1 MSAQVISLFDY
12 FETSRDWTQRELSEF
27 YRVEGALI
35 QAGIQLETDRG
46 VTDEGEPWF
55 VFCRSDTGEA
65 FIHFA
70 RVDGKY
76 IAVGSALDQVVEGR
90 DFAAL
95 VQEILAGQAWVMAKA
110 RNRSNV
116 FLHPS
121 ALLIA
126 IVGAAFFHSG
136 EAKAAETT
144 THVRTEVR
152 RHVLPILIGNFGDK
166 AAPALDAAET
176 AAIVSSVLIEWNR
189 LTPIAPSSRDVL
201 SMVSA
206 ASAAEL
212 AAPSPLAH
220 TSTVVGDL
228 AVQTFA
234 HDGDP
239 ATASQGVWPVAA
251 PVGHPGRRS
260 LTTSVEPGQHG
271 FAGAS
276 FCRQHR
282 AGQHQRGKPPRRPFG
297 GHRDQRRSP
306 GCDFEHG
313 RGRDHP
319 VSQHPGRP
327 GAPVRAGHAV
337 DRIDGSGR
345 SWRTPCGRPG
355 LGSFGA
361 DSCRRPQR
369 AAPTIAG
376 APPTV
381 PTTADGHDAQ
391 AASPPGLI
399 AIDPHIS
406 AAVSQFVAEVSVLDV
421 AVSGHE
427 IILYDGAIF
436 KSLPPGTVLESM
448 TFNFSDGSSISLVG
462 TVAELQHIHW
472 T

>member
-12 FETSRDWTQRELSEF
+12 FEASRDWTQRELSEF

-144 THVRTEVR
+144 GHVRAEVR

-166 AAPALDAAET
+166 APPALDATET

-212 AAPSPLAH
+212 AAPSLLAH
-220 TSTVVGDL
+220 TSAMVGDL
-228 AVQTFA
+228 SVQTFA

-239 ATASQGVWPVAA
+239 VAPPQALASEPVSEAQGGLTILLAPASMVLPEHPFADPMALDGANGANHLVDLSAAIAISATVLVATSSTDAAETIQSANILAGLAFQTAPVAPSA
-251 PVGHPGRRS
+251 ALMGLVDHGEHLAVG
-260 LTTSVEPGQHG
+260 
-271 FAGAS
+271 
-276 FCRQHR
+276 
-282 AGQHQRGKPPRRPFG
+282 
-297 GHRDQRRSP
+297 
-306 GCDFEHG
+306 
-313 RGRDHP
+313 P
-319 VSQHPGRP
+319 VSTVPGHIP
-327 GAPVRAGHAV
+327 
-337 DRIDGSGR
+337 
-345 SWRTPCGRPG
+345 
-355 LGSFGA
+355 
-361 DSCRRPQR
+361 
-369 AAPTIAG
+369 AAPAN
-376 APPTV
+376 APPVTADAPRTD
-381 PTTADGHDAQ
+381 PTSADGHLGAGQ
-391 AASPPGLI
+391 SANPPGLSP
-399 AIDPHIS
+399 IDPQV
-406 AAVSQFVAEVSVLDV
+406 AAVVSQFVGEVSVLDV
-421 AVSGHE
+421 AMSGRE

-436 KSLPPGTVLESM
+436 KPLPPGTMLESM

-462 TVAELQHIHW
+462 TVAELQHLHL

>member
-55 VFCRSDTGEA
+55 VFCRSDTGDA

-144 THVRTEVR
+144 GHVRTEVR

-189 LTPIAPSSRDVL
+189 LTPIAPSGRDVL

-212 AAPSPLAH
+212 AAPSALAH
-220 TSTVVGDL
+220 TSAKVGDL
-228 AVQTFA
+228 SVQTFA

-239 ATASQGVWPVAA
+239 AAPPQGAALEPPSDAQGGTLTTLVIPASMVLPEHPFADNIARDSINGASHLVDLSAAIAISATVLVATSSTDAAETIQTANILANVAFQSAPVAPSTTLMGLVDSGEQLKVDPASVASAHA
-251 PVGHPGRRS
+251 PA
-260 LTTSVEPGQHG
+260 T
-271 FAGAS
+271 
-276 FCRQHR
+276 
-282 AGQHQRGKPPRRPFG
+282 
-297 GHRDQRRSP
+297 
-306 GCDFEHG
+306 
-313 RGRDHP
+313 
-319 VSQHPGRP
+319 
-327 GAPVRAGHAV
+327 AP
-337 DRIDGSGR
+337 S
-345 SWRTPCGRPG
+345 
-355 LGSFGA
+355 
-361 DSCRRPQR
+361 
-369 AAPTIAG
+369 APATIAS
-376 APPTV
+376 APSTA
-381 PTTADGHDAQ
+381 PTTADGHVGAGQ
-391 AASPPGLI
+391 SANPPGLSP
-399 AIDPHIS
+399 IDPHVA
-406 AAVSQFVAEVSVLDV
+406 AAVSQFVGEVSVLDV

-436 KSLPPGTVLESM
+436 KPLPPGTVLESM

-462 TVAELQHIHW
+462 TVAELQHLHW
-472 T
+472 

>member
-12 FETSRDWTQRELSEF
+12 FEASRDWTQRELSEF

-144 THVRTEVR
+144 GHGRTEVR

-166 AAPALDAAET
+166 APPALDGAET
-176 AAIVSSVLIEWNR
+176 AAIVSSVLIEWNQ
-189 LTPIAPSSRDVL
+189 LTPISPSSRDVL

-212 AAPSPLAH
+212 AAPSSLAH
-220 TSTVVGDL
+220 TSAVGGDL

-234 HDGDP
+234 HGDP
-239 ATASQGVWPVAA
+239 AALPQGVVPEQVSDAQGGGLTTLLTPAGMVAPEHPFADNIALDSTNGANHLVDLSAAIAISATVLVVTSSTDAAETIQSANILTDLAFQSAPVA
-251 PVGHPGRRS
+251 PS
-260 LTTSVEPGQHG
+260 TTLIGLVDSGEHLKIGPTP
-271 FAGAS
+271 AIPAS
-276 FCRQHR
+276 TP
-282 AGQHQRGKPPRRPFG
+282 AA
-297 GHRDQRRSP
+297 SP
-306 GCDFEHG
+306 
-313 RGRDHP
+313 
-319 VSQHPGRP
+319 S
-327 GAPVRAGHAV
+327 A
-337 DRIDGSGR
+337 
-345 SWRTPCGRPG
+345 T
-355 LGSFGA
+355 
-361 DSCRRPQR
+361 
-369 AAPTIAG
+369 AAIAG
-376 APPTV
+376 ARATV
-381 PTTADGHDAQ
+381 PTTADVHVGATPS
-391 AASPPGLI
+391 ASPTGLSP
-399 AIDPHIS
+399 IDPHVS
-406 AAVSQFVAEVSVLDV
+406 AAVSQFVSEVSVLDV
-421 AVSGHE
+421 AVTGHE

-436 KSLPPGTVLESM
+436 KPLPPGTMLESM

-462 TVAELQHIHW
+462 TVAELQHLHW

>member
-12 FETSRDWTQRELSEF
+12 FESSRDWTQRELSEF
-27 YRVEGALI
+27 YRVVRALI
-35 QAGIQLETDRG
+35 LAGIQVETDRG

-144 THVRTEVR
+144 GHGRTEVR

-166 AAPALDAAET
+166 APPALDAAET
-176 AAIVSSVLIEWNR
+176 AAIVSSVLIEWNQ
-189 LTPIAPSSRDVL
+189 LTPISPSSRDVL

-206 ASAAEL
+206 ASAVEL
-212 AAPSPLAH
+212 AASSSLAH
-220 TSTVVGDL
+220 GSATVSDL
-228 AVQTFA
+228 TVRTFA

-239 ATASQGVWPVAA
+239 AAPPQGVTPEQSSDAQGGGLTTLVTPTSMVAPEHPFADNVALDSTNGAIQPVDLSAAVAISATVLVATSTTDAAETIQSANILADLAFQSAPVA
-251 PVGHPGRRS
+251 PSTTLMGLVDSGEQLKVGP
-260 LTTSVEPGQHG
+260 TS
-271 FAGAS
+271 
-276 FCRQHR
+276 
-282 AGQHQRGKPPRRPFG
+282 
-297 GHRDQRRSP
+297 
-306 GCDFEHG
+306 
-313 RGRDHP
+313 
-319 VSQHPGRP
+319 
-327 GAPVRAGHAV
+327 AV
-337 DRIDGSGR
+337 PAH
-345 SWRTPCGRPG
+345 TP
-355 LGSFGA
+355 
-361 DSCRRPQR
+361 
-369 AAPTIAG
+369 AAPPSAPAAVAG
-376 APPTV
+376 APPNV
-381 PTTADGHDAQ
+381 PTATDGHAGAGQ
-391 AASPPGLI
+391 PANPTGLSP
-399 AIDPHIS
+399 IDPHVA
-406 AAVSQFVAEVSVLDV
+406 AAVSQFVGEVSVLDV
-421 AVSGHE
+421 AMSGHE

-436 KSLPPGTVLESM
+436 KPLPPGTMLESM

-462 TVAELQHIHW
+462 TVAELQHLHL

>member
-1 MSAQVISLFDY
+1 MSAQVIPLFDY
-12 FETSRDWTQRELSEF
+12 FEASRDWTQRELSEF

-95 VQEILAGQAWVMAKA
+95 VQEILAGQAWVMTKA

-144 THVRTEVR
+144 GHGRTEVR

-166 AAPALDAAET
+166 APPALDAAET
-176 AAIVSSVLIEWNR
+176 AAIVSSVLIEWNQ
-189 LTPIAPSSRDVL
+189 LTPISPSSRDLL

-212 AAPSPLAH
+212 AAPSPLTH
-220 TSTVVGDL
+220 TSAMVSDL
-228 AVQTFA
+228 AVQTFV

-239 ATASQGVWPVAA
+239 AAPPQSMAPELFSDAQGGVLATLSAPTSIVAPEHPLADNIALDGANGANHLVDLSTAIAISATVLVATSNTDAAETIQSANILTDLAFQSA
-251 PVGHPGRRS
+251 PIAPSTILIGLVDSGEHLKIGPAP
-260 LTTSVEPGQHG
+260 LVPPPTMP
-271 FAGAS
+271 AAS
-276 FCRQHR
+276 
-282 AGQHQRGKPPRRPFG
+282 P
-297 GHRDQRRSP
+297 S
-306 GCDFEHG
+306 
-313 RGRDHP
+313 
-319 VSQHPGRP
+319 
-327 GAPVRAGHAV
+327 APA
-337 DRIDGSGR
+337 
-345 SWRTPCGRPG
+345 
-355 LGSFGA
+355 A
-361 DSCRRPQR
+361 DS
-369 AAPTIAG
+369 G
-376 APPTV
+376 PPPVV
-381 PTTADGHDAQ
+381 PTAADGHADQPANPTGLSPIDAHV
-391 AASPPGLI
+391 A
-399 AIDPHIS
+399 
-406 AAVSQFVAEVSVLDV
+406 AAVSQFVGEVSVLDV
-421 AVSGHE
+421 AVSGRE

-436 KSLPPGTVLESM
+436 KPLPPGTLLESM

-462 TVAELQHIHW
+462 TVAELQHLHW